1 MARKPEPGSGK
12 TEQERI
18 EAGRRAAVEGFA
30 NEHIVAGLL
39 MKHYHNVSLVDMP
52 LSRYDI
58 IIALP
63 KANGEGEEEIIR
75 AQVKTVSKGRIS
87 FTGGQRGGRDRITI
101 RGVTTYRQTT
111 QTSDVII
118 GLEEE
123 EGKFVLYFVPTCLI
137 ENLSQSS
144 ISVRRIQFLR
154 ENHDI
159 LKRCKDREYVLSECR
174 RLGILSSRTELDSET
189 VE

>member
-1 MARKPEPGSGK
+1 MARKPEPRPQK
-12 TEQERI
+12 TEQERV

-30 NEHIVAGLL
+30 NEHIVVGLL
-39 MKHYHNVSLVDMP
+39 MKRYHNVSLVDLP

-63 KANGEGEEEIIR
+63 NESGEEEIIR

-101 RGVTTYRQTT
+101 RGVTEYRQTT
-111 QTSDVII
+111 QTSDVVI
-118 GLEEE
+118 GLEEK
-123 EGKFVLYFVPTCLI
+123 EGHFVLYFVPTCLI
-137 ENLSQSS
+137 EQLPQSS
-144 ISVRRIQFLR
+144 ISVKRIQFLR

-159 LKRCKDREYVLSECR
+159 LQRCKDRDYVLSECR
-174 RLGILSSRTELDSET
+174 KVGILSSQTEFDPET
-189 VE
+189 TE

>member
-1 MARKPEPGSGK
+1 MARKLK
-12 TEQERI
+12 TQQQRTEQERV

-30 NEHIVAGLL
+30 NEHIVVGLL
-39 MKHYHNVSLVDMP
+39 MKRYQNVSLVDLP

-63 KANGEGEEEIIR
+63 KPEGTEEIIR

-101 RGVTTYRQTT
+101 RGVTEYRQTT
-111 QTSDVII
+111 QTSDVVI
-118 GLEEE
+118 GLEEK
-123 EGKFVLYFVPTCLI
+123 GGSFVLYFVPTCLI
-137 ENLSQSS
+137 EELPQSS
-144 ISVRRIQFLR
+144 VSVKRIQFLK

-159 LKRCKDREYVLSECR
+159 LQRCKDKEYVLSECR
-174 RLGILSSRTELDSET
+174 KAGILSSQTKFTSELAE
-189 VE
+189 